1 MKKSTQVAFSRRA
14 LKRDILQEAKVLRI
28 VPGSAE
34 AIADIVVEKVAKWAE
49 TRAEI
54 TEDDL
59 DRVIAQKME
68 PYNKELA
75 YVFKN
80 RNKII

>member
-1 MKKSTQVAFSRRA
+1 MTKRDFSKQA
-14 LKRDILQEAKVLRI
+14 LKKDILCEAKVLRI
-28 VPGSAE
+28 APGSAE

-49 TRAEI
+49 ARAEI

-59 DRVIAQKME
+59 NRIVASKVA
-68 PYNKELA
+68 PYNEGLA
-75 YVFKN
+75 YVYKN